1 MGFRKDPRLGTRYIE
16 IPLDYSVI
24 MREPIV
30 TQNIADDEISR
41 LLVGRVSDPDLGD
54 LEAKAY
60 FNFSPPIEPV
70 FPTINAE
77 FVSLQ
82 LILKFDFYSY
92 GATDSSDMQ
101 LTVHEL
107 DEQLTPERTY
117 YSGTTISYNPV
128 PVGDT
133 IFALGPVELREG
145 WEKAS
150 DNDATNNVYYNLPI
164 KIEGPIGPSLLNDL
178 INDRVTIDDFG
189 LFSARYRGFA
199 LTMPVGNKILG
210 FTPVYSLPTPLAVDS
225 RLVLTYKESGT
236 AQVVDFPIYYTQT
249 NNVLNPVVTFTYL
262 EPNRIGSVIDGLQ
275 PFVDLVPTDGKI
287 YAQSGTGI
295 MPKFQ
300 LSKFYEYFDTVD
312 FPVINSA
319 ELILDNSYTGRTPED
334 FELLLLDSA
343 NLFRP
348 YTLPATGRPDPYLAS
363 ILPGIVPLAAGSE
376 TQVAVLNELTGAS
389 ASIDQETGK
398 VGLTILTEFFQQIV
412 NYKDQPR
419 RASAFALHPLDNEFN
434 KTVSVL
440 KLNSS
445 SAKLRIY
452 YSKPLTALP

>member
-1 MGFRKDPRLGTRYIE
+1 
-16 IPLDYSVI
+16 
-24 MREPIV
+24 MREPII

-41 LLVGRVSDPDLGD
+41 LLVGRVDDPDLGS

-70 FPTINAE
+70 FPTPNAQ

-82 LILKFDFYSY
+82 LVLKFDFYSY

-101 LTVHEL
+101 LTLHEV
-107 DEQLTPERTY
+107 DEQLTPERIY

-133 IFALGPVELREG
+133 IFALGPAELKAG
-145 WEKAS
+145 WESVS
-150 DNDATNNVYYNLPI
+150 DNDATNNKFYNLPI
-164 KIEGPIGPSLLNDL
+164 KIEGPIGPNLLSDL
-178 INDRVTIDDFG
+178 IYDRVTIDDFA

-210 FTPVYSLPTPLAVDS
+210 FTPVYTLPTPLTVDS

-236 AQVVDFPIYYTQT
+236 TQIIDFPIYYASV
-249 NNVLNPVVTFTYL
+249 NNVLNPVVSYTYL
-262 EPNRIGSVIDGLQ
+262 EPIRTGSAVDGLI
-275 PFVDLVPTDGKI
+275 PFTDLVPSDGNI

-295 MPKFQ
+295 MPKFD
-300 LSKFYEYFDTVD
+300 LTKVYDYFDTVD

-319 ELILDNSYTGRTPED
+319 EFVMDNAYTGRTPED
-334 FELLLLDSA
+334 FELLLLDSV
-343 NLFRP
+343 NQFRP
-348 YTLPATGRPDPYLAS
+348 YLLPATGDPDPYF
-363 ILPGIVPLAAGSE
+363 IRINPGIVPLAAGSE
-376 TQVAVLNELTGAS
+376 TQVAALNDLTGSTTAV
-389 ASIDQETGK
+389 DQETGK
-398 VGLTILTEFFQQIV
+398 IGLTILTEFFQQIV

-419 RASAFALHPLDNEFN
+419 RAASFALHPLDNEFN

-440 KLNSS
+440 KLNPS

-452 YSKPLTALP
+452 YSKPLTSLP

>member
-1 MGFRKDPRLGTRYIE
+1 VE

-24 MREPIV
+24 MREPILM
-30 TQNIADDEISR
+30 QNIADDEISR

-70 FPTINAE
+70 FPSPNAQ
-77 FVSLQ
+77 FVSLK
-82 LILKFDFYSY
+82 LVLKFDFYSY

-107 DEQLTPERTY
+107 DEQLTTERLY
-117 YSGTTISYNPV
+117 YSGTTISYNNT

-133 IFALGPVELREG
+133 IFALGPTELREG
-145 WEKAS
+145 WDKAS
-150 DNDATNNVYYNLPI
+150 DNDATNNLYYNLPI
-164 KIEGPIGPSLLNDL
+164 NIEGPIGPSLLNDL

-199 LTMPVGNKILG
+199 VTMPVGNKILG
-210 FTPVYSLPTPLAVDS
+210 FTPVYTLPTPLAVDS
-225 RLVLTYKESGT
+225 RLVLTYTESGT
-236 AQVVDFPIYYTQT
+236 TQIVDFPIYFTQI

-262 EPNRIGSVIDGLQ
+262 DPRRTGSAIDGIQ
-275 PFVDLVPTDGKI
+275 PFTDLVPSDGNI

-295 MPKFQ
+295 IPKFH
-300 LSKFYEYFDTVD
+300 LSKFYEYFDTVEY
-312 FPVINSA
+312 PVINSA
-319 ELILDNSYTGRTPED
+319 ELVLDNTYTGRTPED

-343 NLFRP
+343 NQFRP
-348 YTLPATGRPDPYLAS
+348 YLLPSTGDPDPYLAR
-363 ILPGIVPLAAGSE
+363 INPGIVPLAAGEE
-376 TQVAVLNELTGAS
+376 TQVAVLNELTGAT

-434 KTVSVL
+434 KTVSTL

-445 SAKLRIY
+445 SARLRIY
-452 YSKPLTALP
+452 YSKPLTSLP

>member
-1 MGFRKDPRLGTRYIE
+1 
-16 IPLDYSVI
+16 
-24 MREPIV
+24 MREPIL

-70 FPTINAE
+70 FPTTNAQ

-82 LILKFDFYSY
+82 LVLKFDFYSY

-101 LTVHEL
+101 LTLHEV
-107 DEQLTPERTY
+107 DEQLTSERLY

-133 IFALGPVELREG
+133 IFALGPSELRDG
-145 WEKAS
+145 WKKAS

-164 KIEGPIGPSLLNDL
+164 KIEGTLGPELLDVL
-178 INDRVTIDDFG
+178 VNDRNTLDDFS
-189 LFSARYRGFA
+189 LFSARFHGFA

-210 FTPVYSLPTPLAVDS
+210 FTPVYSLPTPLTVDS

-236 AQVVDFPIYYTQT
+236 TQIVDFPIYYAQV
-249 NNVLNPVVTFTYL
+249 NNTLNPVVTYTYL
-262 EPNRIGSVIDGLQ
+262 EPTRTGSAIDGIQ
-275 PFVDLVPTDGKI
+275 PFVDLVPSDGKI
-287 YAQSGTGI
+287 YAQSGTGVI
-295 MPKFQ
+295 PKFH

-312 FPVINSA
+312 YPVINSA
-319 ELILDNSYTGRTPED
+319 ELIMDNGYTGRTPED

-348 YTLPATGRPDPYLAS
+348 YLLPITGDPDPYLTK
-363 ILPGIVPLAAGSE
+363 ILPGIVPLAAGEE
-376 TQVAVLNELTGAS
+376 TQVAVLNELTGATT
-389 ASIDQETGK
+389 SIDQETGK
-398 VGLTILTEFFQQIV
+398 VGTTILTEFFQQIV

-419 RASAFALHPLDNEFN
+419 RAAAFALHPLDNEFN
-434 KTVSVL
+434 KTVSIL

-452 YSKPLTALP
+452 YSKPLTSLP